1 MVLPS
6 LINQIFSPGLLK
18 SLEQDIKRHERE
30 LPEETLAKDE
40 GGMLSQNEGR
50 GARELRSHPKAV
62 QFCPCEGE
70 REGRRVG
77 EKESDTVVQ
86 FQESLSIGR
95 MAESD
100 SPG

>member
-1 MVLPS
+1 M
-6 LINQIFSPGLLK
+6 INQIFSPGLLK

-40 GGMLSQNEGR
+40 GGMLSQNKGR
-50 GARELRSHPKAV
+50 GARGLRGAIRKHCRSA
-62 QFCPCEGE
+62 PCEGE
-70 REGRRVG
+70 REGRRVR
-77 EKESDTVVQ
+77 EKESETVLQ